1 MKKSSEAFKNW
12 LMSGSDPLEEE
23 MIETLSDDEAKETE
37 SRGNTQKVKKERI
50 SLKEYLYEKGLY
62 HPARIVFSVGL
73 CLMLIVM
80 LMTSVMDMPYFGQ
93 ADTLIDSELSEFY
106 VEHTL
111 SHTGATN
118 IITGIILNF
127 RGFDTLGESHVLF
140 IAVCSVIIL
149 LRMSPSEEDP
159 RLHARDYDE
168 NVHQLEDDAILS
180 SLSRI
185 LFPLIFMFGVYIILN
200 GNISPGGGFSGGAII
215 GAGLILYLSAY
226 GYKRIRRFFTFK
238 TFKTISCLA
247 LLLYTSSKTFH
258 FVTGV
263 NEIHVPIPL
272 GTPGTIFSGGLL
284 LPLNIFVGAVVAC
297 TMYALYTLFRK
308 GDF

>member
-12 LMSGSDPLEEE
+12 LLSGSDPLEEE
-23 MIETLSDDEAKETE
+23 MIETLSDEESEKHEQTDES
-37 SRGNTQKVKKERI
+37 SRIRRDRK
-50 SLKEYLYEKGLY
+50 SLKEYLYEKGIY
-62 HPARIVFSVGL
+62 RPARIVCSIGL

-80 LMTSVMDMPYFGQ
+80 LMGTVMDMPYFGQ
-93 ADTLIDSELSEFY
+93 ADTLVNSELSEFY
-106 VEHTL
+106 VEKTL
-111 SHTGATN
+111 EHTGATN

-149 LRMSPSEEDP
+149 LKMSPREEDP
-159 RLHARDYDE
+159 RLHGSDMEDHQDE
-168 NVHQLEDDAILS
+168 DLILS
-180 SLSRI
+180 SLTRF
-185 LFPLIFMFGVYIILN
+185 LFPLICMFGVYIILN
-200 GNISPGGGFSGGAII
+200 GNISPGGGFSGGAVI

-226 GYKRIRRFFTFK
+226 GYKRIRRFFTLK
-238 TFKTISCLA
+238 TFKVVSCLA
-247 LLLYTSSKTFH
+247 LISYTSSKTFH
-258 FVTGV
+258 FITGA

-284 LPLNIFVGAVVAC
+284 LPLNIFVGLVVAC

>member
-12 LMSGSDPLEEE
+12 LLSGSDPLEEE
-23 MIETLSDDEAKETE
+23 MIETLSDEESEKHEQKDE
-37 SRGNTQKVKKERI
+37 SRRIRTERK
-50 SLKEYLYEKGLY
+50 SFKEYLYEKGIY
-62 HPARIVFSVGL
+62 RPARIVCSIGL

-80 LMTSVMDMPYFGQ
+80 LMGTVMDMPYFGQ
-93 ADTLIDSELSEFY
+93 ADTLVNSELSEFY
-106 VEHTL
+106 VEKTL
-111 SHTGATN
+111 EHTGATN

-149 LRMSPSEEDP
+149 LKMSPREEDP
-159 RLHARDYDE
+159 RLHGSDMEEKQDE
-168 NVHQLEDDAILS
+168 DLILS
-180 SLSRI
+180 SLTRF
-185 LFPLIFMFGVYIILN
+185 LFPLICMFGVYIILN
-200 GNISPGGGFSGGAII
+200 GNISPGGGFSGGAVI

-238 TFKTISCLA
+238 TFKVVSCLA
-247 LLLYTSSKTFH
+247 LISYTSSKTFH
-258 FVTGV
+258 FITGA

-272 GTPGTIFSGGLL
+272 GTHGTIFSGGLL
-284 LPLNIFVGAVVAC
+284 LPLNIFVGLVVAC

>member
-1 MKKSSEAFKNW
+1 MKKNKEAFINW

-23 MIETLSDDEAKETE
+23 MIETLSDEEAAADGYKDEKPKA
-37 SRGNTQKVKKERI
+37 KKERR
-50 SLKEYLYEKGLY
+50 SVKEFLYEKGLY
-62 HPARIVFSVGL
+62 HPARIVCSVGL
-73 CLMLIVM
+73 CLMLIIM
-80 LMTSVMDMPYFGQ
+80 LMVSVMDMPYFGQ
-93 ADTLIDSELSEFY
+93 ADTLMDSEVSEFY
-106 VEHTL
+106 VKHTL
-111 SHTGATN
+111 EHTGATN

-149 LRMSPSEEDP
+149 LKMAPHEEDP
-159 RLHARDYDE
+159 ALHVSDYDE
-168 NVHQLEDDAILS
+168 IIKDQGEDYILS
-180 SLSRI
+180 SLSKI
-185 LFPLIFMFGVYIILN
+185 LFPLICMFGVYIILN
-200 GNISPGGGFSGGAII
+200 GNISPGGGFSGGAVI

-238 TFKTISCLA
+238 TFKTVSCLA
-247 LLLYTSSKTFH
+247 LLCYTASKTFH
-258 FVTGV
+258 FVTGA

-284 LPLNIFVGAVVAC
+284 LPLNIFVGLVVAC

>member
-12 LMSGSDPLEEE
+12 LLSGSDPLEEE
-23 MIETLSDDEAKETE
+23 MIETLSDDENGVKPDQEEYPKAKTKRL
-37 SRGNTQKVKKERI
+37 SV
-50 SLKEYLYEKGLY
+50 KEYLYAKGLY
-62 HPARIVFSVGL
+62 RPARIVFSVGL

-80 LMTSVMDMPYFGQ
+80 LMATVMDMPYFGQ
-93 ADTLIDSELSEFY
+93 ADTLVDSEVSEFY
-106 VEHTL
+106 VKHTL

-149 LRMSPSEEDP
+149 LKLTPREEDP
-159 RLHARDYDE
+159 LLHAQTEDAITKKVE
-168 NVHQLEDDAILS
+168 NDLILS

-185 LFPLIFMFGVYIILN
+185 LFPLICMFGVYIILN
-200 GNISPGGGFSGGAII
+200 GNISPGGGFSGGAVI

-226 GYKRIRRFFTFK
+226 GYKRIQRFFTFK
-238 TFKTISCLA
+238 TFKTISCAA

-258 FVTGV
+258 FITGA

-272 GTPGTIFSGGLL
+272 GTPGSIFSGGLL
-284 LPLNIFVGAVVAC
+284 LPLNIFVGLVVAC

>member
-1 MKKSSEAFKNW
+1 MKKSNEAFKNW

-23 MIETLSDDEAKETE
+23 MIQTLSDDETQVSE
-37 SRGNTQKVKKERI
+37 SGEETQKAKKERI
-50 SLKEYLYEKGLY
+50 SIKEFLYAKGLY
-62 HPARIVFSVGL
+62 RPARIVFSVGL

-80 LMTSVMDMPYFGQ
+80 LMGSVMDMPYFGQ
-93 ADTLIDSELSEFY
+93 ADTLVDSEVSEFY

-149 LRMSPSEEDP
+149 LKMSPEEEDP
-159 RLHARDYDE
+159 SLHLCDYDE
-168 NVHQLEDDAILS
+168 VQHELEEDAILS

-185 LFPLIFMFGVYIILN
+185 LFPLIFMYGVYIILN

-247 LLLYTSSKTFH
+247 LLMYTSSKTFH
-258 FVTGV
+258 FVTGA
-263 NEIHVPIPL
+263 NEIHVPISL

>member
-1 MKKSSEAFKNW
+1 MKKSRETFMNW

-23 MIETLSDDEAKETE
+23 MIETLSDEEAADEHKDEHQ
-37 SRGNTQKVKKERI
+37 NPKKERI
-50 SLKEYLYEKGLY
+50 SIKEFLHAKGLY
-62 HPARIVFSVGL
+62 HPARIICSVGL
-73 CLMLIVM
+73 CLVLIVL
-80 LMTSVMDMPYFGQ
+80 LMGSVMDMPYFGQ
-93 ADTLIDSELSEFY
+93 ADTLISSEVSEFY

-111 SHTGATN
+111 EHTGATN

-149 LRMSPSEEDP
+149 LKMTPREEDAL
-159 RLHARDYDE
+159 LHMQDYDE
-168 NVHQLEDDAILS
+168 IIKDQGEDLILS
-180 SLSRI
+180 SLSRF
-185 LFPLIFMFGVYIILN
+185 LFPLICMFGVYIILN
-200 GNISPGGGFSGGAII
+200 GNISPGGGFSGGAVI

-226 GYKRIRRFFTFK
+226 GYKRIRRFFTFN
-238 TFKTISCLA
+238 TFKTVSCLA
-247 LLLYTSSKTFH
+247 LLCYTASKTFH
-258 FVTGV
+258 FVTGA

-284 LPLNIFVGAVVAC
+284 LPLNIFVGLVVAC
-297 TMYALYTLFRK
+297 TMYALFTLFRK

>member
-1 MKKSSEAFKNW
+1 MKKSNEAFKSW
-12 LMSGSDPLEEE
+12 LLSGSDPLEEE
-23 MIETLSDDEAKETE
+23 MIETLSDEETE
-37 SRGNTQKVKKERI
+37 KTDKAEAQKPPKGWF
-50 SLKEYLYEKGLY
+50 SLKGFLSAKGLY
-62 HPARIVFSVGL
+62 TPFRILFSICL
-73 CLMLIVM
+73 CLVLIVL
-80 LMTSVMDMPYFGQ
+80 LMGTVMDMPYFGQ
-93 ADTLIDSELSEFY
+93 ADTLVDSEVSEFY

-111 SHTGATN
+111 EHTGATN

-149 LRMSPSEEDP
+149 LRMSQSEEDA
-159 RLHARDYDE
+159 RLHAFDYDE
-168 NVHQLEDDAILS
+168 VLKKQGEDAILT
-180 SLSRI
+180 SLSHI

-215 GAGLILYLSAY
+215 GAGLILYLTAY
-226 GYKRIRRFFTFK
+226 GYKRIQRFFTFV

-247 LLLYTSSKTFH
+247 LLCYTFSKTFH
-258 FVTGV
+258 FITGA

-284 LPLNIFVGAVVAC
+284 LPLNIFVGLVVAC
-297 TMYALYTLFRK
+297 TMYALYTLFMK

>member
-1 MKKSSEAFKNW
+1 MKKSNEAFKNW
-12 LMSGSDPLEEE
+12 LLSGSDPLEEE
-23 MIETLSDDEAKETE
+23 MIETLSDEENEKDEQADE
-37 SRGNTQKVKKERI
+37 SSRLRKERK
-50 SLKEYLYEKGLY
+50 SLKDYLYDKGLY
-62 HPARIVFSVGL
+62 RSARIICSVGL

-80 LMTSVMDMPYFGQ
+80 LMGTVMDMPYFGQ
-93 ADTLIDSELSEFY
+93 ADTLVNSELSEFY
-106 VEHTL
+106 AEKTL
-111 SHTGATN
+111 EHTGATN

-149 LRMSPSEEDP
+149 LKMSPREEDP
-159 RLHARDYDE
+159 RLHGGDMEEKQDE
-168 NVHQLEDDAILS
+168 DLILS
-180 SLSRI
+180 SLTRF
-185 LFPLIFMFGVYIILN
+185 LFPLICMFGVYIILN
-200 GNISPGGGFSGGAII
+200 GNISPGGGFSGGAVI

-238 TFKTISCLA
+238 TFKVVSCLA
-247 LLLYTSSKTFH
+247 LISYTSSKTFH
-258 FVTGV
+258 FITGA

-284 LPLNIFVGAVVAC
+284 LPLNIFVGLVVAC

>member
-12 LMSGSDPLEEE
+12 LLGGSDPLEEE
-23 MIETLSDDEAKETE
+23 MIETLSDDENEIISYEETLPKAKT
-37 SRGNTQKVKKERI
+37 RRWTVR
-50 SLKEYLYEKGLY
+50 EYLYAIGLY
-62 HPARIVFSVGL
+62 RPARIVCSVAL

-80 LMTSVMDMPYFGQ
+80 LLSTVMDMPYFGQ

-149 LRMSPSEEDP
+149 LKMTAKEEDP
-159 RLHARDYDE
+159 LLHAHEEDALSKKLE
-168 NVHQLEDDAILS
+168 NDLILS

-185 LFPLIFMFGVYIILN
+185 LFPLICMFGVYIILN
-200 GNISPGGGFSGGAII
+200 GNISPGGGFSGGAVI

-226 GYKRIRRFFTFK
+226 GYKRIQRFFTFR
-238 TFKTISCLA
+238 TFKTVSCIA
-247 LLLYTSSKTFH
+247 LLCYTSSKTFH
-258 FVTGV
+258 FITGA
-263 NEIHVPIPL
+263 NEIHVPISL

-284 LPLNIFVGAVVAC
+284 LPLNIFVGLVVAC